1 MVTFFLPVSTYDYC
15 IFLYSAGNIG
25 RDVTMRT
32 VELVIWIGIDCG
44 DMRPGEL
51 PNDNSVR
58 DITEQ
63 VKLEL
68 DYPQKPI
75 CL

>member
-1 MVTFFLPVSTYDYC
+1 
-15 IFLYSAGNIG
+15 
-25 RDVTMRT
+25 MRT
-32 VELVIWIGIDCG
+32 VKLVIWIGIDCG